1 MTRFINW
8 KSGAAAMM
16 AVAITTGAIAPM
28 FALAPANAQI
38 IRNNSRSVSIPEG
51 VVIPTTYGKEKI
63 VVTLEEKAPI
73 TLKVAKNIVDRSG
86 YTLIPEGTEIV
97 GQMQPA
103 STRSRKGSRFE
114 AQELVLPNGDRQS
127 INATSQ
133 VITRTEKIKKGAST
147 GKILEGAAIG
157 AGAASVISLL
167 TGNNRIEALEP
178 IIGAGAGAVASALL
192 RKKEVEVVVVEPQ
205 EGDLDLT
212 LRSNLQLSRNNRYNN
227 DGYND
232 DRYNNGR
239 YNNY

>member
-1 MTRFINW
+1 MTRFMNW

-28 FALAPANAQI
+28 IALAPANAQI
-38 IRNNSRSVSIPEG
+38 LRNNSRYVSIPEG

-63 VVTLEEKAPI
+63 VVTPDEKAPI
-73 TLKVAKNIVDRSG
+73 TLKVAKNIVDRGG

-97 GQMQPA
+97 GQMLPA
-103 STRSRKGSRFE
+103 NRRDRKGSRFE
-114 AQELVLPNGDRQS
+114 AQELVFPNGDRVS

-133 VITRTEKIKKGAST
+133 VITRTEKIKQGANT
-147 GKILEGAAIG
+147 GKVLQDAAIG

-167 TGNNRIEALEP
+167 TGNRRIEALEP
-178 IIGAGAGAVASALL
+178 IIGAGAGAAASVLL

-212 LRSNLQLSRNNRYNN
+212 LRSNLQLSRNNSYDNNRYNN
-227 DGYND
+227 DR
-232 DRYNNGR
+232 RYNN
-239 YNNY
+239 